1 MSTRDTERV
10 RVTEIDHVVLNVSDA
25 RRSLEF
31 YSGVL
36 GLEPVRLAEW
46 EAGEAPFVSVRV
58 HDGFIIDLME
68 IERSGENADHLC
80 LVVEDDL
87 DGLIAVGTIEPEA
100 GPMDLYGARGQGYSV
115 YLRDP
120 DGNRVEL
127 RNYR

>member
-1 MSTRDTERV
+1 MRI
-10 RVTEIDHVVLNVSDA
+10 TEIDHVVLNVADA

-31 YSGVL
+31 YTGVL
-36 GLEPVRLAEW
+36 GLEPVRLEEW
-46 EAGEAPFVSVRV
+46 EAGEVPFVSVRV

-80 LVVEDDL
+80 LVVEDDI
-87 DGLIAVGTIEPEA
+87 DEMIADGTIMPE
-100 GPMDLYGARGQGYSV
+100 GEPMDLYGARGQGYAV

>member
-1 MSTRDTERV
+1 MKIA
-10 RVTEIDHVVLNVSDA
+10 EIDHVVLNVADA

-31 YSGVL
+31 YVGVL
-36 GLEPVRLAEW
+36 GLEAVRLAEW

-68 IERSGENADHLC
+68 LERSGENADHFC
-80 LVVEDDL
+80 LVVEDDI
-87 DGLIAVGTIEPEA
+87 DELIVAGTITPEA
-100 GPMDLYGARGQGYSV
+100 GPMDLFGARGQGYSV

>member
-1 MSTRDTERV
+1 MKIA
-10 RVTEIDHVVLNVSDA
+10 EIHHLVLNVADA

-31 YSGVL
+31 YVDVL

-46 EAGEAPFVSVRV
+46 EAGDAPFVSVRV

-68 IERSGENADHLC
+68 IERSGENADHFC
-80 LVVEDDL
+80 LVVEDDI
-87 DGLIAVGTIEPEA
+87 DALIAAGTITPEA
-100 GPMDLYGARGQGYSV
+100 GPMDLFGARGQGYSV

-127 RNYR
+127 RSYR

>member
-1 MSTRDTERV
+1 MKIA
-10 RVTEIDHVVLNVSDA
+10 EIDHVVLNVADA

-31 YSGVL
+31 YVGVL
-36 GLEPVRLAEW
+36 GLEAVRLAEW
-46 EAGEAPFVSVRV
+46 DAGEAPFVSVRV

-68 IERSGENADHLC
+68 LDRSGENADHFC
-80 LVVEDDL
+80 LVVEDDI
-87 DGLIAVGTIEPEA
+87 DELIAAGTITPEA
-100 GPMDLYGARGQGYSV
+100 GPMDLFGARGQGYSV

>member
-1 MSTRDTERV
+1 M
-10 RVTEIDHVVLNVSDA
+10 RVTEIDHVVLNVADA

-36 GLEPVRLAEW
+36 GLEPVRLTEW

-80 LVVEDDL
+80 LVIDD
-87 DGLIAVGTIEPEA
+87 DIDSLIADGTITPTD
-100 GPMDLYGARGQGYSV
+100 GPFDLYGARGQGWAV

-127 RNYR
+127 RNYRT

>member
-1 MSTRDTERV
+1 MNII
-10 RVTEIDHVVLNVSDA
+10 EIDHVVLNVADA

-31 YSGVL
+31 YTGVL

-46 EAGEAPFVSVRV
+46 ESGDAPFVSVRV

-80 LVVEDDL
+80 LVVTDDIEQ
-87 DGLIAVGTIEPEA
+87 LIADGAITPEA
-100 GPMDLYGARGQGYSV
+100 GPMDLFGARGQGLAV
-115 YLRDP
+115 YLQDP

-127 RNYR
+127 RNYH

>member
-1 MSTRDTERV
+1 MRV
-10 RVTEIDHVVLNVSDA
+10 SEIDHVVLNVTDV
-25 RRSLEF
+25 RRSLDF
-31 YSGVL
+31 YAGVL

-58 HDGFIIDLME
+58 HDGCIIDLME
-68 IERSGENADHLC
+68 LERSGENADHLC

-87 DGLIAVGTIEPEA
+87 DDLIAAGTITPDS
-100 GPMDLYGARGQGYSV
+100 GPMDLFGARGQGYSV

-127 RNYR
+127 RQYR

>member
-1 MSTRDTERV
+1 MKIS
-10 RVTEIDHVVLNVSDA
+10 EIDHIVLNVADA

-31 YSGVL
+31 YVGVL
-36 GLEPVRLAEW
+36 GLETVRLAEW

-68 IERSGENADHLC
+68 LERSGENADHFC

-87 DGLIAVGTIEPEA
+87 DELIADGTITPEA
-100 GPMDLYGARGQGYSV
+100 GPMDLFGARGQGYSV

>member
-1 MSTRDTERV
+1 MKI
-10 RVTEIDHVVLNVSDA
+10 TEIDHVVLNVADA
-25 RRSLEF
+25 RRSLDF
-31 YSGVL
+31 YTGVL
-36 GLEPVRLAEW
+36 GLEAVRLAEW

-68 IERSGENADHLC
+68 VDRTGENADHFC

-87 DGLIAVGTIEPEA
+87 DRLIADGTIVPES
-100 GPMDLYGARGQGYSV
+100 GPMDLFGARGQGYSV

>member
-1 MSTRDTERV
+1 MKIA
-10 RVTEIDHVVLNVSDA
+10 EIDHVVLNVADA

-31 YSGVL
+31 YVGVL
-36 GLEPVRLAEW
+36 GLEAVRLAEW

-68 IERSGENADHLC
+68 LDRSGENADHFC
-80 LVVEDDL
+80 LVVEDDI
-87 DGLIAVGTIEPEA
+87 DELIAAGTITPEA
-100 GPMDLYGARGQGYSV
+100 GPMDLFGARGQGYSV

>member
-1 MSTRDTERV
+1 M
-10 RVTEIDHVVLNVSDA
+10 RVTEIDHVVLNVADV
-25 RRSLEF
+25 RRSLNF

-36 GLEPVRLAEW
+36 GLEVVRLDEW

-58 HDGFIIDLME
+58 HDGCIIDLME
-68 IERSGENADHLC
+68 IARSGENADHLC

-87 DGLIAVGTIEPEA
+87 DELIADGTITPTD
-100 GPMDLYGARGQGYSV
+100 GPFDLFGARGQGYSV

-127 RNYR
+127 RNYRE

>member
-1 MSTRDTERV
+1 M
-10 RVTEIDHVVLNVSDA
+10 RVTAVDHVVLNVADA

-31 YSGVL
+31 YRDVL

-46 EAGEAPFVSVRV
+46 EAGEAPFVSVRI
-58 HDGFIIDLME
+58 DDRFIIDLME

-80 LVVEDDL
+80 LVVDDDL
-87 DGLIAVGTIEPEA
+87 DQLITDGAIDPES
-100 GPMDLYGARGQGYSV
+100 GPMDLFGARGQGYSV

-127 RNYR
+127 RQYR

>member
-1 MSTRDTERV
+1 MRI
-10 RVTEIDHVVLNVSDA
+10 TEIDHVVLNVADA
-25 RRSLEF
+25 HRSLEF

-68 IERSGENADHLC
+68 IERTGENADHFC

-87 DGLIAVGTIEPEA
+87 DELVAEGVIEPEA
-100 GPMDLYGARGQGYSV
+100 GPMDLFGARGQGWSV